1 MTYHLTHLINGHPHT
16 GSSARSNDLFN
27 PATGE
32 LIGHVPLAEIEDV
45 NMAVAAAKAA
55 LPAWANTPVIKR
67 VRILSLL
74 KHLIEENISELAAII
89 TREHG
94 KTLDDAKGSILRGI
108 EVLEFILAAPH
119 LLEGRFS
126 DQVANGVDC
135 YSIRQPVGICVG
147 ITPFNFP
154 AMIPLWMFPVSI
166 ACGNTFVLKP
176 SERDPSCAQQLVKLA
191 HEAGLP
197 HGVLN
202 LVHGDKVAVD
212 TLLAH
217 PDVAAVSF
225 VGSTPI
231 AEYVH
236 HTASLHGKRVQA
248 FGGAKNHAVIM
259 PDADIKQTAD
269 AIAGAAFGSCGQR
282 CMAISVAVI
291 VGDETAEKLIPHLVE
306 HAKTLRI
313 GKGDQPN
320 IEMGP
325 LVSAI
330 QKEKVIALV
339 EAGVNEGAALLV
351 DGRKY
356 QHPDYP
362 HGYYLGAHIFDHVK
376 RGMRIYEEEIFGPV
390 LCIVRV
396 QSEDE
401 ALSLINSHQYANG
414 TAIFTRDGDSAR
426 EFARRVEV
434 GMVGINVAIPVPVA
448 QHSFGGWKRSRF
460 SDLGMFGQDSISF
473 NTRLKTITTR
483 WPAGLREQSA
493 YVMPSHE

>member
-1 MTYHLTHLINGHPHT
+1 MTYHLTHLINGQPHT
-16 GSSARSNDLFN
+16 GSSSRSNDLFN

-32 LIGHVPLAEIEDV
+32 LIGHVPLAEVSDV
-45 NMAVAAAKAA
+45 NLAVAAAKAA
-55 LPAWANTPVIKR
+55 LPAWSNTPVIKR
-67 VRILSLL
+67 VRILAFF
-74 KHLIEENISELAAII
+74 KHLIEENISELASII

-108 EVLEFILAAPH
+108 EVLEFILAAPY

-126 DQVANGVDC
+126 DQVSNGIDC
-135 YSIRQPVGICVG
+135 YSIRQAVGVCVG

-176 SERDPSCAQQLVKLA
+176 SERDPSCAQHLVKMA
-191 HEAGLP
+191 HEAGIP
-197 HGVLN
+197 DGVIN
-202 LVHGDKVAVD
+202 LIHGDKVAVD
-212 TLLAH
+212 ALLAH

-236 HTASLHGKRVQA
+236 HTASLHRKRVQA

-259 PDADIKQTAD
+259 PDADIKQAAD

-282 CMAISVAVI
+282 CMAISVAVV
-291 VGDETAEKLIPHLVE
+291 VGDKLAEKLLPHLIG
-306 HAKTLRI
+306 HANSLRI

-320 IEMGP
+320 IDMGP
-325 LVSAI
+325 LVSAA
-330 QKEKVIALV
+330 QREKVLAFV
-339 EAGVNEGAALLV
+339 ESGVNEGATLVV
-351 DGRKY
+351 DGREYK
-356 QHPDYP
+356 HPDYP
-362 HGYYLGAHIFDHVK
+362 HGYYLGAHIFDHVHPE
-376 RGMRIYEEEIFGPV
+376 MLIYQEEIFGPV

-396 QSEDE
+396 SSEDE
-401 ALSLINSHQYANG
+401 ALKLINAHPYANG

-426 EFARRVEV
+426 EFSRRVEV

-460 SDLGMFGQDSISF
+460 SDLGMFGQDSILF
-473 NTRLKTITTR
+473 NTKLKTITTR
-483 WPAGLREQSA
+483 WPGGLREQSA